1 MSTNSSSE
9 QFNMYS
15 QLLDRTA
22 KRVKQ
27 FAQHH
32 FNEQNFGITV
42 DQWTILKNLG
52 QSKRDLSQ
60 KELAEHCEK
69 DQASFTRIVDILVHK
84 GLVERIVHPQ
94 DRRSFVLHLTAYGEE
109 KVKQVSP
116 RVSDIRL
123 HAWKNLDPS
132 DFQHLKRI
140 LNTIYDN
147 LKI

>member
-1 MSTNSSSE
+1 MSTNISSE
-9 QFNMYS
+9 QYNMYS

-27 FAQHH
+27 FAQYH

-42 DQWTILKNLG
+42 DQWTVLKNLAQG
-52 QSKRDLSQ
+52 KGDLSQ
-60 KELAEHCEK
+60 KELAENCEK
-69 DQASFTRIVDILVHK
+69 DQASLTRIVDILVHK
-84 GLVERIVHPQ
+84 NLVERCVHPQ
-94 DRRSFVLHLTAYGEE
+94 DRRSFVLHLTELGLK
-109 KVKQVSP
+109 KVNEVSP
-116 RVSDIRL
+116 QISDIRL

-147 LKI
+147 LKV